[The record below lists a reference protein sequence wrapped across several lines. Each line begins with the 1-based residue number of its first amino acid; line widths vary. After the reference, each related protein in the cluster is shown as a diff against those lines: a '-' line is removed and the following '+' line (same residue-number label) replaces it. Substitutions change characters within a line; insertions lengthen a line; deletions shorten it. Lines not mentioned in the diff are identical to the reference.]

1 MKTTVEPSRRAALL
15 SLVLVAALALV
26 AGCASIGSRNMTL
39 SQADLQSRIER
50 QFPRERRLFE
60 VFDITVAKPLVR
72 LVPERNRISTE
83 MELVAIER
91 LSGRALRGNL
101 SLDHALRFEPSD
113 ATVRLTNVKVNE
125 MRLEVGGTALQG
137 QLARLSALVT
147 ERLLDDLVI
156 YRVSDE
162 KREALRALGM
172 QGAEVAITPR
182 GVEVRFSDAR

>member
-1 MKTTVEPSRRAALL
+1 MQSFLQAYPEGQALL
-15 SLVLVAALALV
+15 ANNSLVTPVLGLVGGA
-26 AGCASIGSRNMTL
+26 
-39 SQADLQSRIER
+39 
-50 QFPRERRLFE
+50 
-60 VFDITVAKPLVR
+60 
-72 LVPERNRISTE
+72 
-83 MELVAIER
+83 
-91 LSGRALRGNL
+91 
-101 SLDHALRFEPSD
+101 HALRFEPSD